1 MASKKIYYWSPFISK
16 VATVDAVINSA
27 ISLKKYNAEQYE
39 VSIINVFGEFSEYK
53 KKLDKS
59 NINLINFKKSKVVK
73 PLPKPGFIRSRF
85 LSIYIFFRYFFSLKN
100 LLQKEEPQFLIIHLI
115 TSLPLF
121 ILLFNK
127 INTKVIFRISGYPRL
142 NYIRKLFWKITFK
155 KLYRVTSPTTKTRSK
170 MIKENIVNEK
180 KILLLRDPIISPK
193 KINHLS
199 MEQVDEQFKNCYIS
213 IGRLTRQKNYTFLI
227 ECFHELIKRND
238 QIKLI
243 IIGEGELKET
253 LKKQIDRLNVANNV
267 FLIGY
272 QANVY
277 QYLKHSKAFVL
288 SSLWEDP
295 GFVLIEAAFCNLNLI
310 SSDCPNGPS
319 ELMNNGKNGFM
330 YKSNNKE
337 DFLIKFNEY
346 LLADNRDLFRK
357 KLAIKKS
364 LKSFTYFH
372 HSEVLKKIL

>member
-1 MASKKIYYWSPFISK
+1 
-16 VATVDAVINSA
+16 
-27 ISLKKYNAEQYE
+27 
-39 VSIINVFGEFSEYK
+39 
-53 KKLDKS
+53 
-59 NINLINFKKSKVVK
+59 
-73 PLPKPGFIRSRF
+73 
-85 LSIYIFFRYFFSLKN
+85 
-100 LLQKEEPQFLIIHLI
+100 
-115 TSLPLF
+115 
-121 ILLFNK
+121 
-127 INTKVIFRISGYPRL
+127 
-142 NYIRKLFWKITFK
+142 
-155 KLYRVTSPTTKTRSK
+155 